1 MDFVTDPNNLQELKI
16 SPNFSDFD
24 DSIDF
29 SNHKISYLSRD
40 LTDKSVLDIG
50 CVQHNPENY
59 RSKYWV
65 HKAILK
71 SSFKT
76 VGIDLS
82 QGGVAFLQERG
93 YNIIHA
99 DAQNFSLDEK
109 FDVIIAGDIIE
120 HLEDFAGFFKSCL
133 NHLKKGGEIR
143 ISTPN
148 PWYWR
153 NIVKS
158 ILHEEVNNNPEHTCW
173 ICPRTLRQLA
183 ARHKLYLTD
192 IKSGSTYYKDRLAPL
207 PRGIKH
213 TSWHGTL
220 RRID

>member
-1 MDFVTDPNNLQELKI
+1 MTFITNPKKLQESNILPNN
-16 SPNFSDFD
+16 SDFD
-24 DSIDF
+24 DTISF
-29 SNHKISYLSRD
+29 NNHKILYLTRNLD
-40 LTDKSVLDIG
+40 NKSVLDIG

-65 HKAILK
+65 HKAVVKK
-71 SSFKT
+71 SRRA

-82 QGGVAFLQERG
+82 QGGVEFLQKKG

-99 DAQNFSLDEK
+99 DAQKFSLGEK
-109 FDVIIAGDIIE
+109 FDVIIAGDILE
-120 HLEDFAGFFKSCL
+120 HLEAFSGFFKSCL
-133 NHLKKGGEIR
+133 DHLSDGGEIR

-158 ILHEEVNNNPEHTCW
+158 IMHNEVSNNPEHTCW
-173 ICPRTLRQLA
+173 LCPRTLRQLA
-183 ARHKLYLTD
+183 ARHGLNLFN
-192 IKSGSTYYKDRLAPL
+192 IQFGSTYYRDRLMLL

-220 RRID
+220 KRFV